1 MAAATAGPTASPA
14 RRSTRRY
21 LDRFPGAGGSRSS
34 PPPPS
39 SSPASPRLIPT
50 RRHGRPSSWLRA
62 PAAATAA
69 AATLAVTP
77 GPPSGTSRT
86 ASASRPGRAND
97 AATRSAGRT
106 SRPTNPRNSG
116 RVRTDPPPTGAAS
129 TPGSCRPG
137 PRPPGAASTPGPCGS
152 GPRRGSVADRSGG
165 CRRLSTPPVRDA
177 SRATRLRP
185 SKAAWWQAT
194 ARRVPPEPTAT
205 RKGGWTARSKRSSRP
220 GACSGSPSTIRGS
233 GGGPGCQVSPWRRA
247 PVMGTAW
254 WSDASRFWS
263 ESTGPA
269 RVAAA
274 TTTQAVRRSGKRSRA
289 RALAEAGAGNSGRV
303 AIAGPPGRAGAHP
316 DRFGGGPGRGRSGSR
331 ARPGG
336 RSRPGGGTRGGGAS
350 GRRSRG
356 GGGSRRS
363 GGCG

>member
-21 LDRFPGAGGSRSS
+21 LDRFPGADEPRPS

-39 SSPASPRLIPT
+39 SGPPSPRLIPT

-77 GPPSGTSRT
+77 GPPSATSRT
-86 ASASRPGRAND
+86 ASASRTGRAND

-116 RVRTDPPPTGAAS
+116 RVRTDPAPPGPASTPGAGAAS
-129 TPGSCRPG
+129 TPGA
-137 PRPPGAASTPGPCGS
+137 GAASTPGAGAASTPGAGAASTPGAGAASNRPPCGS
-152 GPRRGSVADRSGG
+152 GPRRGSVAERSGG
-165 CRRLSTPPVRDA
+165 CRRLSTPPVKDA

-233 GGGPGCQVSPWRRA
+233 GGGPGCQVSPWRRV
-247 PVMGTAW
+247 PVMGTA
-254 WSDASRFWS
+254 
-263 ESTGPA
+263 
-269 RVAAA
+269 
-274 TTTQAVRRSGKRSRA
+274 
-289 RALAEAGAGNSGRV
+289 
-303 AIAGPPGRAGAHP
+303 
-316 DRFGGGPGRGRSGSR
+316 
-331 ARPGG
+331 
-336 RSRPGGGTRGGGAS
+336 
-350 GRRSRG
+350 
-356 GGGSRRS
+356 
-363 GGCG
+363 

>member
-21 LDRFPGAGGSRSS
+21 LDRFPVADEPRPS

-39 SSPASPRLIPT
+39 SGPPSPRLIPT

-77 GPPSGTSRT
+77 GPPSATSRT
-86 ASASRPGRAND
+86 ASASRTGRAND

-116 RVRTDPPPTGAAS
+116 RVRTDPAPPGPASTPGAGAAS
-129 TPGSCRPG
+129 TPGA
-137 PRPPGAASTPGPCGS
+137 GAASNRPPCGS
-152 GPRRGSVADRSGG
+152 GPRRGSVAERSGG
-165 CRRLSTPPVRDA
+165 CRRLSTPPVKDA

-247 PVMGTAW
+247 PVMGTA
-254 WSDASRFWS
+254 
-263 ESTGPA
+263 
-269 RVAAA
+269 
-274 TTTQAVRRSGKRSRA
+274 
-289 RALAEAGAGNSGRV
+289 
-303 AIAGPPGRAGAHP
+303 
-316 DRFGGGPGRGRSGSR
+316 
-331 ARPGG
+331 
-336 RSRPGGGTRGGGAS
+336 
-350 GRRSRG
+350 
-356 GGGSRRS
+356 
-363 GGCG
+363 